1 MPKLQLVK
9 RIIYPLQEFVKAE
22 AFSGI
27 LLMLV
32 TLVAIA
38 WANSP
43 WSETY
48 AAVWNTPL
56 TIAFGEYGLTKAT
69 ILWIN
74 DGLMAIFFFVVGLE
88 IKREM
93 LMGELASFR
102 SAAFPVVAALG
113 GMLVPAAIYAAF
125 NYNSEGLRG
134 WGIPMATDIAFA
146 LGILTLLG
154 NRVPLS
160 LKLFLVAFA
169 IVDDIGAVLVIA
181 LFYTAQVDYLMLWC
195 ALLVFGILLV
205 LCAVRVNSIWIYIF
219 LGVIMWFFFL
229 KSGVH
234 ATVAGI
240 LLATTIPTR
249 SKISDKDFIAT
260 TDTILGELQ
269 AFHYNRKGDDDEKPD
284 EENFQAAVHTLEKN
298 CEEALSPLH
307 RLEHSLHPW
316 VAYFIMPVF
325 ALANAGIYIDANL
338 TDGFFNN
345 ISWGIIL
352 GLIIGKPVGILLFTS
367 FASFTGLVS
376 KPESFSWGQLI
387 GAGLLGGIGFTMSI
401 FIANLAFAESPYLA
415 QAKLAIL
422 LASVTAGAAAYLL
435 LSSTSPRPAEE
446 ADDLS

>member
-9 RIIYPLQEFVKAE
+9 RILYPLQEFIKAE

-32 TLVAIA
+32 TLAAIA

-48 AAVWNTPL
+48 DAVWNTPL

-102 SAAFPVVAALG
+102 TAAFPVVAALG
-113 GMLVPAAIYAAF
+113 GMLVPAGIYAAF
-125 NYNSEGLRG
+125 NYNTAGLSG

-181 LFYTAQVDYLMLWC
+181 LFYTAQVDYLMLWV
-195 ALLVFGILLV
+195 AMLVFGILLV
-205 LCAVRVNSIWIYIF
+205 LSAVRVNNIWIYVF
-219 LGVIMWFFFL
+219 LGVIMWFAFL

-240 LLATTIPTR
+240 LLATTIPIR
-249 SKISDKDFIAT
+249 SKITDEDFIST

-269 AFHYNRKGDDDEKPD
+269 AFHYTRTGEDDEQPE
-284 EENFQAAVHTLEKN
+284 EENFQAAVHTLENN

-338 TDGFFNN
+338 TTGFFNAM
-345 ISWGIIL
+345 SWGIIL

-367 FASFTGLVS
+367 FAAFTGLVS
-376 KPESFSWGQLI
+376 KPDSFNWPQLI

-401 FIANLAFAESPYLA
+401 FIGNLAFAASPFLA

-422 LASVTAGAAAYLL
+422 LTSVTAGAAAYLL
-435 LSSTSPRPAEE
+435 LRFASSRQVEDSE
-446 ADDLS
+446 

>member
-9 RIIYPLQEFVKAE
+9 RILYPLQEFIKAE

-32 TLVAIA
+32 TLTAIA

-43 WSETY
+43 WAETY
-48 AAVWNTPL
+48 DAVWNSPL
-56 TIAFGEYGLTKAT
+56 TISFGEYGLTKAT

-102 SAAFPVVAALG
+102 TAAFPVVAALG
-113 GMLVPAAIYAAF
+113 GMLVPAGIYAAF
-125 NYNSEGLRG
+125 NYNTAGLSG

-181 LFYTAQVDYLMLWC
+181 LFYTAQVDYLMLWV
-195 ALLVFGILLV
+195 AMLVFGILLV
-205 LCAVRVNSIWIYIF
+205 LSAVRVNNIWVYVL
-219 LGVIMWFFFL
+219 LGVIMWFAFL

-240 LLATTIPTR
+240 LLATTIPIR
-249 SKISDKDFIAT
+249 SKISDEDFIST

-269 AFHYNRKGDDDEKPD
+269 AFHYTRTGEDDEQPE
-284 EENFQAAVHTLEKN
+284 EENFQAAVHTLETN

-338 TDGFFNN
+338 TTGFFNTM
-345 ISWGIIL
+345 SWGIIL

-367 FASFTGLVS
+367 FAAFTGLVA
-376 KPESFSWGQLI
+376 KPESFSWAQLI

-401 FIANLAFAESPYLA
+401 FIGNLAFAASPFLA

-435 LSSTSPRPAEE
+435 LRYTSSRPVE
-446 ADDLS
+446 DSD